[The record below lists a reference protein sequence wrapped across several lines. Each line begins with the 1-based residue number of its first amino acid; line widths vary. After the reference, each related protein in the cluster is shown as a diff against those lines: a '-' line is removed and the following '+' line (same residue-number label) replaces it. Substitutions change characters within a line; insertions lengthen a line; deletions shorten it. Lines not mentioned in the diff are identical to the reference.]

1 MRPAAPGSPAAPP
14 FPPAAAGS
22 GSTAPGASWLRAPGD
37 PVDAVIALLESA
49 VAAAAPGAVGAAAE
63 AAPESAF
70 TTGVVDAEGVAGTRL
85 SVPTPLSVG
94 RDRASGA
101 RHPRR
106 SARGDDGDLLEAHL
120 RAVGR
125 ANSVG
130 ARAGAHA
137 DPVDRE
143 QLEQDPLR
151 AFRKDTVGR
160 ARDGRRQLAAA
171 M

>member
-1 MRPAAPGSPAAPP
+1 LAPRS
-14 FPPAAAGS
+14 
-22 GSTAPGASWLRAPGD
+22 RR